1 MDIVK
6 MADDVISKLSRDNRD
21 NILLKT
27 NQIRKFL
34 TAVNILSNKVSV
46 YKAEH
51 PGAEK
56 MSPDL
61 ADEVKYLEVMLVYQI
76 GRDNAQ
82 NPKTKSVQEF
92 VDKSRIRDLIKT
104 IGNDIYTF
112 EKFNRYVEALV
123 AFHKFHGGRDK

>member
-6 MADDVISKLSRDNRD
+6 MADSVMKKLSRDKYG
-21 NILLKT
+21 NINLKT

-46 YKAEH
+46 YKADH

-56 MSPDL
+56 LSEEL
-61 ADEVKYLEVMLVYQI
+61 ADEVKYLEVMLVYQV

-82 NPKTKSVQEF
+82 NSKIKSVDEF
-92 VDKSRIRDLIKT
+92 VRESKLRELINKV
-104 IGNDIYTF
+104 GDSIYTY
-112 EKFNRYVEALV
+112 EKFARYVEALV
-123 AFHKFHGGRDK
+123 AFHKYNGGKDK